1 MKKLKFKLSQSQD
14 DTLSCIMT
22 IILLAIMIIANIL
35 YND

>member
-1 MKKLKFKLSQSQD
+1 MKKLKFKLSESQD

-35 YND
+35 HND

>member
-1 MKKLKFKLSQSQD
+1 MKKLKFKLSKSQD

>member
-1 MKKLKFKLSQSQD
+1 MKKVKFKLSESQD

-35 YND
+35 YSN

>member
-1 MKKLKFKLSQSQD
+1 MKKFKFKLSQSQD

>member
-1 MKKLKFKLSQSQD
+1 MKKIKFRLSQSQD
-14 DTLSCIMT
+14 DTLSCIIT

>member
-1 MKKLKFKLSQSQD
+1 MRKLKFKLSESQD

>member
-14 DTLSCIMT
+14 DTLSCIVT

>member
-1 MKKLKFKLSQSQD
+1 MKKLKFKLSESQD
-14 DTLSCIMT
+14 DTLSCIVT